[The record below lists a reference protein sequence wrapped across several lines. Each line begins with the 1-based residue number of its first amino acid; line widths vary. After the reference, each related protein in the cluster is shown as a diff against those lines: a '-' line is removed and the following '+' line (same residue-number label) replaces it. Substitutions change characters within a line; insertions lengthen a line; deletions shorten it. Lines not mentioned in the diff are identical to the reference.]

1 MRSRW
6 TGSFSSRRLRDES
19 SGSKFVTTLILVTI
33 AGIVLQ
39 GLLAEVAPILPWLV
53 IGLVAAA
60 GIAIAL
66 RVFFSR
72 SKHF

>member
-1 MRSRW
+1 MNSPSRW
-6 TGSFSSRRLRDES
+6 P
-19 SGSKFVTTLILVTI
+19 VILVLFI
-33 AGIVLQ
+33 FLGLVLQ
-39 GLLAEVAPILPWLV
+39 GLLAEIAAILPWLV

-66 RVFFSR
+66 RVFVSR